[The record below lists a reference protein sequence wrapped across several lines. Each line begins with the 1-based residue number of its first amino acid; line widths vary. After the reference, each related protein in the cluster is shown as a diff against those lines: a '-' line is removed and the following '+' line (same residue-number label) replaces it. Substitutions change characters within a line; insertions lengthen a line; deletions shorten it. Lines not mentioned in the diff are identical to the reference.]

1 MICTLSKHEAEKNG
15 YTDALM
21 LDYKGRVA
29 ESTGANIF
37 FIIGEEIHTPV
48 PDCFLNGI
56 TRQTVI
62 DLAQQQGIKVIERE
76 IYPDEI
82 KNADEIFLTGSAVEV
97 TPVGKINDQT
107 FKVGD
112 ITSKILNSY
121 MKEVDPNYQ
130 ETS

>member
-1 MICTLSKHEAEKNG
+1 
-15 YTDALM
+15 M

-37 FIIGEEIHTPV
+37 FVIGEEIHTPI

-62 DLAQQQGIKVIERE
+62 DLAKQQGIKVVERE

-82 KNADEIFLTGSAVEV
+82 QKADEIFLTGSAVEV

-112 ITSKILNSY
+112 ITSKILNLY

-130 ETS
+130 ESN